1 MKRVVKVKKEQYV
14 KAILLV
20 VNQLGLNMTPSEL
33 SIIVTSINR
42 NMLVFNLIT
51 RKALKGYLNID
62 SFTFNNYIKK
72 LKDKGVLMRYE
83 KDLEV
88 NRGLLTYVKDKEIHL
103 TFEIDDVKIGN
114 KN

>member
-42 NMLVFNLIT
+42 NMLVFNLINIS
-51 RKALKGYLNID
+51 KLPQSKSQDIALYSVSHKMLCVK
-62 SFTFNNYIKK
+62 SFVILILLYI
-72 LKDKGVLMRYE
+72 L
-83 KDLEV
+83 
-88 NRGLLTYVKDKEIHL
+88 IS
-103 TFEIDDVKIGN
+103 
-114 KN
+114 